1 MIIWMVGDPFFLDE
15 QAHLYIYFVNGAPG
29 GYPLDPKNN
38 IPEEKIMNSRA
49 TPKEKPGA
57 IFHFKCKVYGRST
70 GANGVKLAAYRA
82 GERLRSDLTGRIH
95 NYRRKTEV
103 AFKTILAPDA
113 TIPWVT
119 DRSLLW
125 NAVDNGEARKDAQL
139 AREVE
144 VALPLALSRDIQIE
158 LLTAWIQET
167 FVSQGMVADI
177 CLHDKPGNP
186 HAHVLL
192 TLRELQ
198 PTGFGLKIRKW
209 SDPQLVETWRASW
222 ATAVSRT
229 LEKADLDIRIDH
241 RSNKRQGSSA
251 TPTKHVGRATPW
263 NGEKVAAVSMENQ
276 LIQIERSLQEQKQ
289 EQKKAA
295 QIAAAQEQETQA
307 PSPTFTSPQR
317 PPRVRRPRH
326 ARVSPSQGFVRGSGP
341 SF

>member
-1 MIIWMVGDPFFLDE
+1 MIIGIGGNPFFKMNKRT
-15 QAHLYIYFVNGAPG
+15 YTF
-29 GYPLDPKNN
+29 PLGMVRQGDTPWTPKQKYK
-38 IPEEKIMNSRA
+38 ETEMNSRA
-49 TPKEKPGA
+49 IPREKPGA
-57 IFHFKCKVYGRST
+57 IFHFTCKVHGRST
-70 GANGVKLAAYRA
+70 GANAVKLAAYRA
-82 GERLRSDLTGRIH
+82 GERLRSELTGRIH

-103 AFKTILAPDA
+103 AFKAILAPDA

-144 VALPLALSRDIQIE
+144 VALPLALDRDIQIE
-158 LLTAWIQET
+158 LLTRWIQET

-192 TLRELQ
+192 TLRALEE
-198 PTGFGLKIRKW
+198 TGFGLKVRKW

-222 ATAVSRT
+222 AAAVNRT
-229 LEKADLDIRIDH
+229 LEKAGLDIRIDH
-241 RSNKRQGSSA
+241 RSNKRQGNNA

-263 NGEKVAAVSMENQ
+263 NGLKVTEVSMENKR
-276 LIQIERSLQEQKQ
+276 IQIDRELRQRKREQN
-289 EQKKAA
+289 KAA
-295 QIAAAQEQETQA
+295 PVAAAQAPETPT
-307 PSPTFTSPQR
+307 PSPTCTSPQR
-317 PPRVRRPRH
+317 PPRVRRPRP
-326 ARVSPSQGFVRGSGP
+326 AWVSPKPGFVSGSGP

>member
-1 MIIWMVGDPFFLDE
+1 
-15 QAHLYIYFVNGAPG
+15 
-29 GYPLDPKNN
+29 
-38 IPEEKIMNSRA
+38 MNTRA
-49 TPKEKPGA
+49 TPKENPGA

-82 GERLRSDLTGRIH
+82 GERLRSELTGRIH
-95 NYRRKTEV
+95 NYTRKTEV
-103 AFKTILAPDA
+103 AFKTILAPDM

-119 DRSLLW
+119 DRGLLW
-125 NAVDNGEARKDAQL
+125 NTVDNSEVRKDAQL
-139 AREVE
+139 AREIE
-144 VALPLALSRDIQIE
+144 VALPLALSRDAQIE
-158 LLTAWIQET
+158 LLTSWIQET

-192 TLRELQ
+192 TLRALQ
-198 PTGFGLKIRKW
+198 PTGFGPKVRKW
-209 SDPQLVETWRASW
+209 SDPLLVESWRASW
-222 ATAVSRT
+222 SAAVNRSI
-229 LEKADLDIRIDH
+229 EKAGLDIRIDH
-241 RSNKRQGSSA
+241 RSYKRQGVDV
-251 TPTKHVGRATPW
+251 TPTKHVGRSTPW

-326 ARVSPSQGFVRGSGP
+326 ARVSPNPGFVSRSGP